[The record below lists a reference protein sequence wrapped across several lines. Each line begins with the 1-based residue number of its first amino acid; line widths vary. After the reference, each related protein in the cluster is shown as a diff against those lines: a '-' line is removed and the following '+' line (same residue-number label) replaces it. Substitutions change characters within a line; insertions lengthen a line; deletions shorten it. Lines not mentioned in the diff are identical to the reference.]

1 MYRVTQL
8 ATQLEAKIL
17 RPMAYN
23 KQLTKP
29 LLVITVTD
37 GEPTDS
43 PKDKIVDVI
52 QECSRKLHSRGLG
65 PHAVAFQFAQV
76 CEAMHGLCSTQ
87 LAPCCFCFQHLH
99 SRIPMCVRP
108 RSSGHFARPTCRLQH
123 TRVAYTVL
131 ETLNTQPGR
140 PHTRLQACRAHAV
153 RLSHQWLLTA
163 LDALYLCVSHRLA
176 VT

>member
-1 MYRVTQL
+1 MYRDTKL

-29 LLVITVTD
+29 MLVITVTD

-52 QECSRKLHSRGLG
+52 QECSRRLHSRGLG

-87 LAPCCFCFQHLH
+87 LAPCCFCFKHLH

-108 RSSGHFARPTCRLQH
+108 RSSGHFARPTLSPAAHPCSLHSTGNPKHTAWTPAHQASRL
-123 TRVAYTVL
+123 
-131 ETLNTQPGR
+131 
-140 PHTRLQACRAHAV
+140 
-153 RLSHQWLLTA
+153 
-163 LDALYLCVSHRLA
+163 
-176 VT
+176 